1 MHRLRGD
8 QEKYDAMEV
17 SVLVFFFL
25 CFFWIFGIERII
37 GLAGKCWP
45 VDYFVLGLR
54 LYGREKR
61 KKSEKKEKKNILGKA
76 VRLGWVLGYL
86 P

>member
-17 SVLVFFFL
+17 SVLVFFFFM
-25 CFFWIFGIERII
+25 FFWIFGIERII

-45 VDYFVLGLR
+45 VDYFVLGHSAVWKR
-54 LYGREKR
+54 EAKEKR
-61 KKSEKKEKKNILGKA
+61 KEGKEEYFREG
-76 VRLGWVLGYL
+76 R
-86 P
+86 